1 MNPRGLD
8 LELPSLRGE
17 INRWK
22 CRSGPPLSFPSKRF
36 KNYGR
41 EREKRANPREQTLE
55 SNNGEREKRAQKRSC
70 KPKEEEGGFL
80 YPPRNLTVAVSSR
93 AGESGF
99 SVGG

>member
-41 EREKRANPREQTLE
+41 EREKKASSKKATME
-55 SNNGEREKRAQKRSC
+55 ERDKSQKR
-70 KPKEEEGGFL
+70 
-80 YPPRNLTVAVSSR
+80 
-93 AGESGF
+93 
-99 SVGG
+99 VG

>member
-8 LELPSLRGE
+8 LELPSLTGE

-41 EREKRANPREQTLE
+41 EREKSSSSQDATM
-55 SNNGEREKRAQKRSC
+55 GREKSSKTCGVTTQ
-70 KPKEEEGGFL
+70 GGRRGVF
-80 YPPRNLTVAVSSR
+80 YTPH
-93 AGESGF
+93 EI
-99 SVGG
+99 